1 MWHMGNNSR
10 FLADEDFRLSLSISW
25 MPVSSRRVRFLLHR
39 PCYTLVRWMLG
50 MRIIWRLLAPF
61 AFRVYPL
68 RLYASYVRLQPPW
81 PTVDCRLCKL
91 SLQLVSSVGL
101 YNMFLQH
108 HAFLL
113 GAGWRRLVK
122 ACVCLQFW
130 GCGQPRVTEY
140 KTRTTLCEVGWF
152 CSGCF
157 RLTRSLAIWCQGS
170 SASSVGVFAQ

>member
-1 MWHMGNNSR
+1 MP
-10 FLADEDFRLSLSISW
+10 LSSC
-25 MPVSSRRVRFLLHR
+25 RARFLLHR

-108 HAFLL
+108 RAFLL
-113 GAGWRRLVK
+113 GAGFFVIY
-122 ACVCLQFW
+122 
-130 GCGQPRVTEY
+130 PR
-140 KTRTTLCEVGWF
+140 K
-152 CSGCF
+152 
-157 RLTRSLAIWCQGS
+157 IS
-170 SASSVGVFAQ
+170 SAWDFQDFINYSVFCPCTSLSAHTCEHVLMSMPQMFWIRCRQVKVTLLYVH